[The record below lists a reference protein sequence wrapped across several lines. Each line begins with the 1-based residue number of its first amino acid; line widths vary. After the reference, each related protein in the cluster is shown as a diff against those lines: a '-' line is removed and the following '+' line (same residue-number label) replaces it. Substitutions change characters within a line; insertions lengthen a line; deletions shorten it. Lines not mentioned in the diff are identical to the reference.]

1 MSAKKTSQAA
11 DEPTFTES
19 MRELEEILARIEGEE
34 VDLDRLA
41 EELKRATEL
50 LERCRAKIRRAEVE
64 VTEIVQKLG
73 SGADSE

>member
-1 MSAKKTSQAA
+1 MSAKKARQPAEEA
-11 DEPTFTES
+11 GFTES
-19 MRELEEILARIEGEE
+19 MGELEEILARIEGEE

-41 EELKRATEL
+41 EELRRATEL

-73 SGADSE
+73 AETAED